1 MGSISGRPKAPS
13 QPVQQVIY
21 VPQNPS
27 PQESGPTEKEVLEA
41 RAENILKRSRSRLG
55 TVLTGFRGILSP
67 NDLTVPRKT
76 LLGE

>member
-1 MGSISGRPKAPS
+1 MGSISGRPKSPS

-27 PQESGPTEKEVLEA
+27 PQESGPSEKEVLEA

>member
-1 MGSISGRPKAPS
+1 MGSISGRPKSPT

-27 PQESGPTEKEVLEA
+27 PQESGPTDKEVQEA
-41 RAENILKRSRSRLG
+41 RAENILKRSRSHLG
-55 TVLTGFRGILSP
+55 TVLTGFRGILTQ